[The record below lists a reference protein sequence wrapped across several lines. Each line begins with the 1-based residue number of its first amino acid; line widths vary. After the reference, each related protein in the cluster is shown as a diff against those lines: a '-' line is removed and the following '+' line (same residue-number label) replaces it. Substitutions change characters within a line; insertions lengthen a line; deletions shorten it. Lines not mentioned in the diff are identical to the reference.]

1 VLVVLWSG
9 RAARRAVVEA
19 GHEATT
25 APASSST
32 WKAIAGKRARATA
45 RRRTGSRSGVPWR
58 GPCCGGARSP
68 AVRPGLPS
76 SRSVKLASK
85 RRRRQCRAVP
95 GRRSPASGPGR
106 RRDGAPAADRA
117 CRGLVVVS
125 GGWQAAVAGVC
136 SCWRCCGQWRAAH
149 RAAPGR
155 RSPASEP
162 GRRPDGTPAADRAC
176 RGLVVV
182 SGGWQAAVA
191 GVCSCW
197 RCCGQWRAAHRAA
210 PGRRSPASE
219 PGRRPDGTP
228 AADRAC
234 RGLVRISG
242 CSITGSASGSSFSR
256 SVKPATKRRRRQ
268 CRAVPGGDRRQ
279 AGHGD
284 GETAYRQPIGRA
296 VAWSGSRAVLDRRQC
311 FRVFVLSIV
320 EAGHEATTAPA
331 SSSTW
336 KAIAG
341 KRARATARRRTGSR
355 SGVPW
360 RGPCCGGARSPAVR
374 PGLPSSRSVKLA
386 SKRRRRQCRAVPG
399 RRSPASGPGRRPDG
413 TPAADRACR
422 GLVKVSVCW
431 QASVAGVCQGSR
443 RRGSCWWCCGQ
454 GVQLVGQCFRVFV
467 LSIGE
472 TCHEATTA
480 PMSNGAWK
488 AIAGKR
494 ARATA
499 RRRTGSRSGLPWRG
513 RGVGWLAS
521 RGCRRVL
528 VLAVLWSV
536 ACSSSSSTGKAIAG
550 KRCRDD
556 GETAHRQPI
565 GVAAAWSSCR
575 SAGRHRLPACARVAA
590 GVARAGGA

>member
-1 VLVVLWSG
+1 
-9 RAARRAVVEA
+9 
-19 GHEATT
+19 
-25 APASSST
+25 
-32 WKAIAGKRARATA
+32 
-45 RRRTGSRSGVPWR
+45 VPWR

-176 RGLVVV
+176 RGLV
-182 SGGWQAAVA
+182 
-191 GVCSCW
+191 
-197 RCCGQWRAAHRAA
+197 
-210 PGRRSPASE
+210 
-219 PGRRPDGTP
+219 
-228 AADRAC
+228 
-234 RGLVRISG
+234 RILG

-256 SVKPATKRRRRQ
+256 SLKPATKRRRRQ
-268 CRAVPGGDRRQ
+268 RRAAPVRQ
-279 AGHGD
+279 
-284 GETAYRQPIGRA
+284 
-296 VAWSGSRAVLDRRQC
+296 
-311 FRVFVLSIV
+311 
-320 EAGHEATTAPA
+320 
-331 SSSTW
+331 
-336 KAIAG
+336 
-341 KRARATARRRTGSR
+341 
-355 SGVPW
+355 
-360 RGPCCGGARSPAVR
+360 
-374 PGLPSSRSVKLA
+374 
-386 SKRRRRQCRAVPG
+386 
-399 RRSPASGPGRRPDG
+399 SPASGPGRRPDG

-480 PMSNGAWK
+480 PVSNGAWK

-499 RRRTGSRSGLPWRG
+499 RRRTGSRSGVPWPG

-565 GVAAAWSSCR
+565 GVAAAWSRCR
-575 SAGRHRLPACARVAA
+575 SAGRHRCVCQGSRRRGPCWWCLITVSCLAYSFWKKISL
-590 GVARAGGA
+590 